1 MNNSE
6 ILLGQADDV
15 RLRIH
20 QARYLLAVEAHNRTR
35 REAADDTDE
44 DSGGYPRM
52 TFDTGPD
59 PVLDAAL
66 DRQDFRHMELKDGG
80 R

>member
-6 ILLGQADDV
+6 ALLADAEDV

-20 QARYLLAVEAHNRTR
+20 QARYLLAVEPRLKAK
-35 REAADDTDE
+35 REANDTGDE

-66 DRQDFRHMELKDGG
+66 ERQDLRHTELKDGG

>member
-1 MNNSE
+1 MNNAE
-6 ILLGQADDV
+6 ILLTQADDV

-20 QARYLLAVEAHNRTR
+20 QARYLLAVGAHNRTR
-35 REAADDTDE
+35 REAADAE
-44 DSGGYPRM
+44 DAGGYPRM

-66 DRQDFRHMELKDGG
+66 ERQDLRHMELKDGG